1 MRVYRGYMKLWIRN
15 LGLTLLYFGIFLGMS
30 GIMQAAA
37 VDKKVE
43 DYSAQSVN
51 IAVIDEDG
59 SVLSEGIEEYLGGIH
74 NIVDIGET
82 QEDIQTALFYR
93 KVEYVVTIP
102 ENFQNLFLEEGEK
115 VNTTKLPDSES
126 SMYIDSQLDTFLNGV
141 KVYAASGYTIDE
153 AVDLVMGAGEIQAE
167 VTLVDKN
174 GNGGK
179 KADYVYM
186 FQYFPYMI
194 IAVLGYGISTLLMI
208 FRKKEINQRI
218 TCSSVSFI
226 CQNLGSVAAFATIGF
241 IIWGICVTILLGVHG
256 DAFLESPN
264 KWYYIVNSILMVL
277 TALAMAYLVGN
288 LVQKKDTLTVVINV
302 ISLGMCFLCGVF
314 VPLEILGEGVKKV
327 VQFLPVYWYEV
338 INETLG
344 EFNNLTTT
352 MQNTIWK
359 GFAIQFAFAVT
370 CIFVALMVTKLK
382 MREE

>member
-15 LGLTLLYFGIFLGMS
+15 LGRTLLYFGIFLGMS

-59 SVLSEGIEEYLGGIH
+59 SVLSEGLEEYLGGIH

-126 SMYIDSQLDTFLNGV
+126 SMYIDSKLDTFLNGV

-186 FQYFPYMI
+186 FQYFP
-194 IAVLGYGISTLLMI
+194 
-208 FRKKEINQRI
+208 
-218 TCSSVSFI
+218 
-226 CQNLGSVAAFATIGF
+226 
-241 IIWGICVTILLGVHG
+241 
-256 DAFLESPN
+256 
-264 KWYYIVNSILMVL
+264 
-277 TALAMAYLVGN
+277 
-288 LVQKKDTLTVVINV
+288 
-302 ISLGMCFLCGVF
+302 
-314 VPLEILGEGVKKV
+314 
-327 VQFLPVYWYEV
+327 
-338 INETLG
+338 
-344 EFNNLTTT
+344 
-352 MQNTIWK
+352 
-359 GFAIQFAFAVT
+359 
-370 CIFVALMVTKLK
+370 
-382 MREE
+382 